1 MGYSKVVINGTTKLD
16 LTQDTVEASAM
27 VEGYT
32 AHDKAG
38 EQIVGAIPIQDG
50 SAFTK
55 DEETGNVVMAAGYYP
70 NGMVLWY
77 NEYGEWEWDPFN
89 FETGVIVEPK
99 IVRYSEAQNQVTLTR
114 NTMHYMVGF
123 PAEDMQITLDDYSD
137 TSQTRKYS
145 LVFQV
150 ESEVPSIVLPS
161 DVHTPDG
168 YLLESWNIYRFDILE
183 NLLTVR
189 NWPITPEEVVLI
201 SDLTVTSPDDTFT
214 QSLDR
219 SVSSSDSLVML
230 VDFTFT
236 GSAWAPNSNLIRVGL
251 SPDSWNN
258 NCVGFY
264 INASYYENNL
274 TVQSFA
280 DQSSVDTTS
289 IGNTRHRLVFK
300 VNYSGSGN
308 LNAWMDGTKIVSN
321 FGSSPVTGSLSMSN
335 AAGSSHFVGTYHEV
349 KILSS
354 SLSDEELRAA
364 SEVT

>member
-1 MGYSKVVINGTTKLD
+1 MGYSKVVINGTTKID

-27 VEGYT
+27 VKGYT

-38 EQIVGAIPIQDG
+38 EQILGAIPVQDG

-70 NGMVLWY
+70 NDMVLWY

-123 PAEDMQITLDDYSD
+123 PAEDMQITLDNYSD

-150 ESEVPSIVLPS
+150 ESEVPSIALPS

-201 SDLTVTSPDDTFT
+201 SDLTVTSRDTFT

-236 GSAWAPNSNLIRVGL
+236 GSAQFANLIRVGL
-251 SPDSWNN
+251 SPDSWNY
-258 NCVGFY
+258 NCVGFL
-264 INASYYENNL
+264 IRASYNNVM
-274 TVQSFA
+274 VQSFA
-280 DQSSVDTTS
+280 DQSLVDTTS
-289 IGNTRHRLVFK
+289 LRNTRHRLVFK

-335 AAGSSHFVGTYHEV
+335 ASGSDRFVGTYHEV

>member
-1 MGYSKVVINGTTKLD
+1 MGYSKVVVNGTTKLD
-16 LTQDTVEASAM
+16 LTRDTVSAGVM

-168 YLLESWNIYRFDILE
+168 YLLKSWNIYRFDILE

-201 SDLTVTSPDDTFT
+201 SDLTVTSRDTFT

-230 VDFTFT
+230 VDFTYT
-236 GSAWAPNSNLIRVGL
+236 GSAGIANIIRVGI
-251 SPDSWNN
+251 SPDSWNY
-258 NCVGFY
+258 NCVGFSIY
-264 INASYYENNL
+264 KFNL
-274 TVQSFA
+274 AVQSFA
-280 DQSSVDTTS
+280 DQSLVDTIS
-289 IGNTRHRLVFK
+289 LRNTRHRLVFK

-335 AAGSSHFVGTYHEV
+335 AADSYRFVGTYHEV

>member
-1 MGYSKVVINGTTKLD
+1 MGYNKFVIDGVTKID
-16 LTQDTVEASAM
+16 LTSDTVKQNTLLS
-27 VEGYT
+27 GNT
-32 AHDKAG
+32 AHDKSG
-38 EQIVGAIPIQDG
+38 EQIVGTIPIQDG

-123 PAEDMQITLDDYSD
+123 PAEDMQITLEDYSD

-150 ESEVPSIVLPS
+150 ESEVPTIALPS

-168 YLLESWNIYRFDILE
+168 YLLESWNIYRFDIIE

-201 SDLTVTSPDDTFT
+201 SDLTVTSSDTFT

-236 GSAWAPNSNLIRVGL
+236 GSAWSTNSNLIRVGL
-251 SPDSWNN
+251 SPDSWNY

-264 INASYYENNL
+264 INASYSENNF

-289 IGNTRHRLVFK
+289 LRNTRHRLVFK

-308 LNAWMDGTKIVSN
+308 LNVWMDGTKIVSN

-335 AAGSSHFVGTYHEV
+335 AEGSNRFVGTYHEV

>member
-1 MGYSKVVINGTTKLD
+1 MGYNKFVIDGVTKID
-16 LTQDTVEASAM
+16 LTSDTVKQNTLLS
-27 VEGYT
+27 GNT
-32 AHDKAG
+32 AHDKSG

-89 FETGVIVEPK
+89 FETGVIVEPN
-99 IVRYSEAQNQVTLTR
+99 IVRYSEAQSQVTLTR

-123 PAEDMQITLDDYSD
+123 PAEDMQIILKDYPD

-150 ESEVPSIVLPS
+150 ESEVPSIALPS
-161 DVHTPDG
+161 NVYAPEG
-168 YLLESWNIYRFDILE
+168 YSLETWNIYRFDILE

-189 NWPITPEEVVLI
+189 NWPITPEEIVLI
-201 SDLTVTSPDDTFT
+201 SDLTVTSRDTFT

-219 SVSSSDSLVML
+219 SVSPSDSLAML

-236 GSAWAPNSNLIRVGL
+236 GSAWSTNSNLIRVGL
-251 SPDSWNN
+251 SPESFNY
-258 NCVGFY
+258 NCVSFY
-264 INASYYENNL
+264 ITSSYSGNYF
-274 TVQSFA
+274 TVQSFSE
-280 DQSSVDTTS
+280 QSRVDTES
-289 IGNTRHRLVFK
+289 LRNTRHRLVFK

-308 LNAWMDGTKIVSN
+308 LNAWLDGNKIVSN
-321 FGSSPVTGSLSMSN
+321 FGSSPVTGSLTMSN
-335 AAGSSHFVGTYHEV
+335 AEGSNRFVGTYHEV

>member
-1 MGYSKVVINGTTKLD
+1 MGYNKFVIDGVTKID
-16 LTQDTVEASAM
+16 LTSDTVKQNTLLS
-27 VEGYT
+27 GNT
-32 AHDKAG
+32 AHDKSG

-55 DEETGNVVMAAGYYP
+55 DEETGNVVMSAGYYP

-201 SDLTVTSPDDTFT
+201 SDLTVTSRDTFT

-236 GSAWAPNSNLIRVGL
+236 GSELPASANLIRVGL
-251 SPDSWNN
+251 SPDVWNN

-264 INASYYENNL
+264 INVSYNKNNFM
-274 TVQSFA
+274 VQSFA
-280 DQSSVDTTS
+280 DQSWVDTTS
-289 IGNTRHRLVFK
+289 LRNTRHRLVFK

-335 AAGSSHFVGTYHEV
+335 AGGSNRFVGTYHEV

>member
-1 MGYSKVVINGTTKLD
+1 MGYSKVVVNGTTKLD

-77 NEYGEWEWDPFN
+77 NEYGEWEWNPFN

-150 ESEVPSIVLPS
+150 ESKVPSIVLPS

-201 SDLTVTSPDDTFT
+201 SDLTVTSPRDTFT

-236 GSAWAPNSNLIRVGL
+236 GSAWATNSNLIRVGL
-251 SPDSWNN
+251 SPDSFNN
-258 NCVGFY
+258 NCVGFSIY
-264 INASYYENNL
+264 NNNL
-274 TVQSFA
+274 MVQSFA

-289 IGNTRHRLVFK
+289 LRNTRHRLVFK

-335 AAGSSHFVGTYHEV
+335 AAGSAHFVGTYHEV

>member
-1 MGYSKVVINGTTKLD
+1 MGYNKLILNGITKFD
-16 LTQDTVEASAM
+16 ITQDTVSSKVM
-27 VEGYT
+27 LQGYT
-32 AHDKAG
+32 AHDHSG
-38 EQIVGAIPIQDG
+38 SLVTGVIPTQDG
-50 SAFTK
+50 SSINRN
-55 DEETGNVVMAAGYYP
+55 EETENVIIPAGYYP

-123 PAEDMQITLDDYSD
+123 PAEDMQITLEDYSD

-150 ESEVPSIVLPS
+150 ESEVPSIALPS

-189 NWPITPEEVVLI
+189 KWPITPEEVVLI
-201 SDLTVTSPDDTFT
+201 SDLTVTISDTFT

-236 GSAWAPNSNLIRVGL
+236 GSAWSTNSNLIRVGL

-264 INASYYENNL
+264 INASYYENNF

-280 DQSSVDTTS
+280 DQSLVNTTS
-289 IGNTRHRLVFK
+289 LGNTRHRLVFK
-300 VNYSGSGN
+300 INYSGSGN

-335 AAGSSHFVGTYHEV
+335 AEGSNRFVGTYHEV